1 MITFNIRWI
10 LASVIIAAGI
20 VLGTSA
26 RGGYPNFPP
35 QNSRTLISPPTVA
48 RAMVSDFNGDG
59 HPDLV
64 LYAPGTRQTAIW
76 YLNNNVYV
84 GGALGPTVRAGW
96 ALKGVADFNHDGH
109 PDFALFAPSTRQT
122 AIWYL
127 SGPTF
132 IGGAYGPSL
141 PIGWELVVAED
152 YFSYDGHSYDGYP
165 DYGLYN
171 ASTRQIAI
179 WYLNN
184 NVYVGWSPGPTILA
198 SGWGVVGMAPFLY
211 NCIGDSCYAASGPR
225 GYVLFNS
232 LSGQTVLEDTSGG
245 ISWGPTAPGG
255 WALVA
260 VADFNGDGI
269 PDYLLYNARYRQ
281 TAIWY
286 LNGYNYVVGWAYG
299 PTLPPGWSLVAQ

>member
-1 MITFNIRWI
+1 MSTLTIRWI
-10 LASVIIAAGI
+10 LASIITAAGI

-26 RGGYPNFPP
+26 RGGSPNFPP
-35 QNSRTLISPPTVA
+35 QNSPTPPPAVA

-76 YLNNNVYV
+76 YLNNNVFV
-84 GGALGPTVRAGW
+84 RGAYGPTLPAGW
-96 ALKGVADFNHDGH
+96 GLKGVADFNHDGH
-109 PDFALFAPSTRQT
+109 PDYALFAPSTRQT
-122 AIWYL
+122 GIWYL

-132 IGGAYGPSL
+132 IGGTYGPTL
-141 PIGWELVVAED
+141 PIGWELVVTAD
-152 YFSYDGHSYDGYP
+152 FSFDGYP

-171 ASTRQIAI
+171 ASSRQTAI

-184 NVYVGWSPGPTILA
+184 NFYVGYGDGPTILA
-198 SGWGVVGMAPFLY
+198 GGWGVVGLS
-211 NCIGDSCYAASGPR
+211 NSCGLGCTEFPPR
-225 GYVLFNS
+225 YVLFNS
-232 LSGQTVLEDTSGG
+232 LSGQTVFEHFYGQ
-245 ISWGPTAPGG
+245 IFWGPTVPGG

-269 PDYLLYNARYRQ
+269 PDYLLYNASTRQ

-286 LNGYNYVVGWAYG
+286 LSYDYYHNGNLYVVAGAYG
-299 PTLPPGWSLVAQ
+299 PTLPRGWSLVAQ